1 MIRTSSPPCTQDSS
15 ASDEESTNACKL
27 AKLDGKPITFLL
39 VKHNFKYF
47 LKLISDL
54 AKKGAQSNANVL
66 KTDTAPFESKSAT
79 DVAQTDAAPA
89 SPIKEEESKLI
100 EVALSTNPTN
110 AASNLKP
117 TYAGVVKEVG
127 LGLVLVDKS
136 TETDTDTVLSST
148 PFGTTVQSDTEF
160 NPVVGAERMQK

>member
-1 MIRTSSPPCTQDSS
+1 MIRTSSPPCTQYSS
-15 ASDEESTNACKL
+15 DSDEESTNACKL
-27 AKLDGKPITFLL
+27 VKLDGKPITFLL

-47 LKLISDL
+47 LILISDL
-54 AKKGAQSNANVL
+54 TKNANVS
-66 KTDTAPFESKSAT
+66 KTDTAPFESKTAT
-79 DVAQTDAAPA
+79 DVAPTDAAPA

-100 EVALSTNPTN
+100 EVAPSTNPTN

-127 LGLVLVDKS
+127 LVDKS